1 MVVKLPKVTE
11 IVPLELNSYYQ
22 YPDIESLYTLNLLAD
37 KINNERLCAGFSAIK
52 VYIGYKGIIYNLII
66 ESTPFNFYFGSCCY
80 EWTIQ
85 VSFYKKAIHNIEKN
99 LTTTTLS
106 FAFPVE
112 VIRFFVSTLSLTDL
126 ECYT

>member
-37 KINNERLCAGFSAIK
+37 KINNERLCDGSSAIK
-52 VYIGYKGIIYNLII
+52 IYIGYKGIIYNFII
-66 ESTPFNFYFGSCCY
+66 ESIPFNSLFGNVCY
-80 EWTIQ
+80 EWYIRG
-85 VSFYKKAIHNIEKN
+85 SFYKAIHTIDEP
-99 LTTTTLS
+99 LATTTLS

-126 ECYT
+126 ECYA